1 MRLTRGGLQYRPF
14 HHTEALNIQIKR
26 LLNDREVFAGDKVFD
41 ARERFYAYVEH
52 AGGKLT
58 DFDGN
63 EVLYGKPDFKNP
75 SLILKNKN
83 VL

>member
-14 HHTEALNIQIKR
+14 HRTEALNIQIKR

-52 AGGKLT
+52 AGGKLVAMQKT
-58 DFDGN
+58 GA
-63 EVLYGKPDFKNP
+63 LASSGSM
-75 SLILKNKN
+75 SL
-83 VL
+83 VAMSFT